1 MFYIYAA
8 YYCMMV
14 SIVIYVQC
22 IYVFYITPLDV
33 LFLHV
38 GTDE

>member
-1 MFYIYAA
+1 
-8 YYCMMV
+8 MMV
-14 SIVIYVQC
+14 SVVIYVKY
-22 IYVFYITPLDV
+22 IYVFYITQLDV